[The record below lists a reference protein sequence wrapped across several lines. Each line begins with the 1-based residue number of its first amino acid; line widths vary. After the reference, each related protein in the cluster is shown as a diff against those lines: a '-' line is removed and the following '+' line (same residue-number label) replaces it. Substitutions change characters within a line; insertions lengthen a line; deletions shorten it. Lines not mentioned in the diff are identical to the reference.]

1 MQAEFKTISELLTP
15 EQREKARNFI
25 EARMV
30 HAPVAQSIAER
41 LRTAA
46 DHLGLTTEQRDKI
59 RETHR
64 GFVEKYNALNDERRR
79 CCKTSTRPSVRP

>member
-1 MQAEFKTISELLTP
+1 
-15 EQREKARNFI
+15 
-25 EARMV
+25 MV
-30 HAPVAQSIAER
+30 HATVAQSMAER

-64 GFVEKYNALNDERRR
+64 GFVEKCHALNDERTAVLRR
-79 CCKTSTRPSVRP
+79 AETRPSVRP